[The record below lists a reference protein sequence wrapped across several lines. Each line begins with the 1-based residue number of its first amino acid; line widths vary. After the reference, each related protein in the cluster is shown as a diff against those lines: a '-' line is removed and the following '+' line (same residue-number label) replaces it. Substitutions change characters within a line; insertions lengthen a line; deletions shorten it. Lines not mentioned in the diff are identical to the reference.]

1 MIWSFTMP
9 GECRK
14 ASWER
19 ETEIPYPVVF
29 PPSIA
34 PQFNESNW
42 ELRVLFKGLG
52 RQASCIIFVI
62 LLHQHHLLKFSS
74 AGKSPA
80 ESHLREPL
88 PKASKKN
95 YIALIP
101 FRSLFPT
108 ISFPPHHTPLPINS
122 PVHKRRLPLERCHG
136 AFARSSELPPFPHV
150 CSPVMILHSLSFKKL
165 KGCGNQ
171 GDGIP
176 ARWLDSK
183 PASERNLDRPWN
195 PPGKLLWGSGLDL
208 HKTFYCHISK

>member
-1 MIWSFTMP
+1 MIWNFTMP

-74 AGKSPA
+74 AGESPA

-88 PKASKKN
+88 PKASEKN

-136 AFARSSELPPFPHV
+136 AFARSSELPPFSSRV
-150 CSPVMILHSLSFKKL
+150 LSCDDSALSFFQKVKRL
-165 KGCGNQ
+165 WKPGRWYTSQ
-171 GDGIP
+171 V
-176 ARWLDSK
+176 ARLETGFWEK
-183 PASERNLDRPWN
+183 PR
-195 PPGKLLWGSGLDL
+195 
-208 HKTFYCHISK
+208 